1 MNQIEQIFPVTGRTH
16 CTAVPLHAAWKK
28 KANLQ
33 RGKERQLPKKSVESS
48 RLYHQT
54 CCRDEEEAT
63 GPPTATDGVL
73 CLWYLASCLPGNA
86 CFCCR
91 FWKCLERWG
100 ACSYWWDRKKA
111 HPSHRWVVDS
121 QGFHTGLPPP
131 SDLLTGWNC
140 GEQLTEAF
148 ILPSTLGLK
157 ACSPCCSTPGIKHQ
171 LKGFAATSCSSL
183 PSSGSSSFRQGRR
196 LLQKVI
202 SNLQPE
208 MQIVLYNLFGSEV
221 YHQFWEVYL
230 NGFFISKRRT
240 SNKSIWH

>member
-1 MNQIEQIFPVTGRTH
+1 MYYYNHVFITPSCRKEIISSLCAFLIKKPKGKMMNQIEQIFPVTGRTH

-100 ACSYWWDRKKA
+100 ACSYWWDRKKT
-111 HPSHRWVVDS
+111 HPSHRWVVDT
-121 QGFHTGLPPP
+121 QCFHTGLPPP
-131 SDLLTGWNC
+131 SDLLTGWNF
-140 GEQLTEAF
+140 GEQLTKTF
-148 ILPSTLGLK
+148 ILPSMLG
-157 ACSPCCSTPGIKHQ
+157 
-171 LKGFAATSCSSL
+171 AAGLQSL
-183 PSSGSSSFRQGRR
+183 
-196 LLQKVI
+196 L
-202 SNLQPE
+202 
-208 MQIVLYNLFGSEV
+208 
-221 YHQFWEVYL
+221 
-230 NGFFISKRRT
+230 
-240 SNKSIWH
+240 